1 MLIINTVQNIMLLTN
16 FIRNR
21 QKTAERKGRG
31 LPVRLESRLPNR
43 VRSWWNLQRSLK
55 NQNHLPKTASNP
67 STTVSQTSKSS
78 LVCIYDFFFFPSHLT
93 NHYLLYI
100 QLQLYIIKMYSNQCM
115 CFVFTGTKSKDN
127 TQFDPNRQAHDFKK
141 KVFVC

>member
-78 LVCIYDFFFFPSHLT
+78 LVCIYDFFFPLT
-93 NHYLLYI
+93 FDKSLPTLHTVTVVHYKNVFKSVHVLCFYRY
-100 QLQLYIIKMYSNQCM
+100 QIKGQHTVWS
-115 CFVFTGTKSKDN
+115 KSASPW
-127 TQFDPNRQAHDFKK
+127 F
-141 KVFVC
+141 